1 VTEGRAAG
9 RDGRARSSGPG
20 LALALALA
28 CLLFGL
34 APVAA
39 PPAAAQA
46 TPTSGAVAQ
55 PTDSPLGRLLTE
67 ARRRLDARQPEAA
80 YRLLEPQSA
89 LYAGSVEFDYLL
101 GLAALDSARPGQAV
115 LALERVLAAE
125 PGNLPA
131 RAEIGR
137 AYLQL
142 NELSTARRELE
153 TVARSEL
160 PPQVRDTV
168 QRYLDT
174 VARLGEGRSPRWIVL
189 LEAGAGWDTNVN
201 FGSSFGEW
209 VLSDGQSLVPLP
221 ASQPRASGFAA
232 ISAGVTY
239 VAPINGW
246 LDWTAGLQFAQ
257 RVNASQHNIDTG
269 SADLSAGLATASGA
283 HRYSMSLQH
292 QHLRLDDAAFRDA
305 TGAIVQW
312 QWDSGPRTQIGAYAQ
327 VFELSFPDQAVRDAQ
342 RRAAGVTAVHGFGG
356 ARAPTLAASLHV
368 GRENVHDD
376 VPQLS
381 FGFHG
386 IRSALS
392 AVVAPRLRATVGW
405 SYERREFDAVEP
417 LFGTLRIDRQ
427 HDLRAGLE
435 YEVDRRLTIAPAIA
449 WTGNASTAAPSDF
462 RRTQAFVY
470 ARYRF

>member
-1 VTEGRAAG
+1 VTEGRASG
-9 RDGRARSSGPG
+9 LGSHRRPTSRARASK
-20 LALALALA
+20 LAITALLAMQALV
-28 CLLFGL
+28 
-34 APVAA
+34 VAS
-39 PPAAAQA
+39 PAAAQSPA
-46 TPTSGAVAQ
+46 GSAV
-55 PTDSPLGRLLTE
+55 TETPLGRLLAE
-67 ARRRLDARQPEAA
+67 ARRLLDARQPEAA
-80 YRLLEPQSA
+80 FGLLEPQSP
-89 LYAGSVEFDYLL
+89 LYAGSVDFDYLL
-101 GLAALDSARPGQAV
+101 GLAALDAGRPGQAV

-137 AYLQL
+137 AFLQL
-142 NELSTARRELE
+142 RELEAARSELE

-174 VARLGEGRSPRWIVL
+174 VARLGEGRRPQWIVL
-189 LEAGAGWDTNVN
+189 LEAGTGWDTNVN
-201 FGSSFGEW
+201 FGSSFGQW

-221 ASQPRASGFAA
+221 ASQPRSSAFAA
-232 ISAGVTY
+232 VSAGVTY

-246 LDWTAGLQFAQ
+246 LDWTAGLQIAQ

-269 SADLSAGLATASGA
+269 SADLYAGLATATGT

-292 QHLRLDDAAFRDA
+292 QHLRLDGAAFRDA

-312 QWDSGPRTQIGAYAQ
+312 QWDSGPRTQVGAYAQ
-327 VFELSFPDQAVRDAQ
+327 VFELSFPEEAVRDAQ
-342 RRAAGVTAVHGFGG
+342 RRAAGVTLAHGFGG
-356 ARAPTLAASLHV
+356 ALAPTLAASLY
-368 GRENVHDD
+368 GGNETVHDD

-381 FGFHG
+381 FGFRG
-386 IRSALS
+386 IRTALA
-392 AVVAPRLRATVGW
+392 AVVAPRLRASVGW
-405 SYERREFDAVEP
+405 SYERREFDAIEP

-435 YEVDRRLTIAPAIA
+435 YEVDRRLTVAPAIA
-449 WTGNASTAAPSDF
+449 WTANASTVAPNDF